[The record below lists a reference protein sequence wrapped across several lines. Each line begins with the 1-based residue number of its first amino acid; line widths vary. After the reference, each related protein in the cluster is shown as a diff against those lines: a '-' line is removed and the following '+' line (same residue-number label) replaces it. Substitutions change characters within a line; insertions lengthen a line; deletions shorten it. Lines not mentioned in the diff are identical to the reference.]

1 MESNWE
7 MLFTNL
13 QFILNF
19 VWIHVNNEIC
29 FIITKYSI
37 CTVCFKNKSYHV
49 NKRVLKPLLK
59 LEMWYYFISNGV
71 PQTFQNTISFL
82 SDVSTCWHPKLNCK
96 KKKRILC
103 FGHDIHLKQCL
114 VIKEFQFWYESIW
127 IQCLHFLFLEL
138 NIFLSLKVIFKQKK
152 ISWLDLIK

>member
-1 MESNWE
+1 VESNWE

-96 KKKRILC
+96 KKKDSL
-103 FGHDIHLKQCL
+103 
-114 VIKEFQFWYESIW
+114 FWTWY
-127 IQCLHFLFLEL
+127 
-138 NIFLSLKVIFKQKK
+138 SLKTMFGYKRVPVLIWKYMNSMSSFFISWTKHISIFKSY
-152 ISWLDLIK
+152 I